1 MQFKKVAVS
10 IAVAIYS
17 AGASHTAGIDSQ
29 LKQQHTLQAP
39 NITFAEVKALS
50 QEIHQG
56 DASSM
61 LQNDGLNVQ
70 LNAQSKK
77 FKEEGLDGEHIYIV
91 RLRHSVNWHCI

>member
-1 MQFKKVAVS
+1 MQLKKVAVL

-17 AGASHTAGIDSQ
+17 AGASHAAGIDSQ
-29 LKQQHTLQAP
+29 LKQHTLQAP

-77 FKEEGLDGEHIYIV
+77 FKEEGLNGEHIFIV